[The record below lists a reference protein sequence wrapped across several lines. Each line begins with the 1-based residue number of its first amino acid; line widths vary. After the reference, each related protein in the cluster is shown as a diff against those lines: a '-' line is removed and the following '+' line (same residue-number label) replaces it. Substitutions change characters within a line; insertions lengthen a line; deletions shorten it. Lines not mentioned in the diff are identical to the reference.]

1 MNFFTRFQRLLLYLM
16 IQIIIKNDYK
26 AIRTVINTLITQ
38 KLPKRLKKF
47 MNLFKSSQI
56 FLSNLM
62 LHEAIV
68 KQLGH
73 FKRVNNSK
81 ITKKSKKFQ

>member
-1 MNFFTRFQRLLLYLM
+1 MNFFKRFQCALLYLM

-38 KLPKRLKKF
+38 KFPKRLKKF

-62 LHEAIV
+62 FFEAIV
-68 KQLGH
+68 KQLGC
-73 FKRVNNSK
+73 FKRINNSK
-81 ITKKSKKFQ
+81 ITRKSRKFL